1 MVELRVIHVQVP
13 AIQREC
19 SCRERSVFGSTRILP
34 RPGAG
39 HNSVTFPGRNVGAR
53 KYIFTVPSCACVVGA
68 SRLSEVGT
76 ATGGRGHLA
85 RVGLRCLF
93 GRGAACCDRA
103 VPKTAATLAQS
114 PRGGIEQARPL
125 HFKLISCLNFVV
137 CPRNL
142 SASFHGQLLAVP
154 ADAEEVK
161 IFRFCPSLNRGK
173 PVPDS
178 ATSPST
184 TPARAKTNRRGRR
197 K

>member
-39 HNSVTFPGRNVGAR
+39 HNSVTFPGRNLGAR

-125 HFKLISCLNFVV
+125 HFKITSCLNFVV
-137 CPRNL
+137 RP
-142 SASFHGQLLAVP
+142 
-154 ADAEEVK
+154 
-161 IFRFCPSLNRGK
+161 
-173 PVPDS
+173 
-178 ATSPST
+178 
-184 TPARAKTNRRGRR
+184 RRGTKPGIALTAAQGECYTFEANGRPMGAR
-197 K
+197 IEEASDG